1 MPLPSPNLDDRDFQ
15 QLVDAARQRIV
26 QSCPEW
32 SDLSPSDPGVVLLET
47 FAYLTDTLSYRM
59 NRIPEKAYVEFLRL
73 LGVQLSPPA
82 AASTRLRF
90 SASRAAERS
99 HRDPARHPRDGIASR
114 EAAARRRSSQPPATP
129 CSSPVPRTWT
139 CSRTIAIW

>member
-1 MPLPSPNLDDRDFQ
+1 MSSVPLLSPNLDDRDFQ
-15 QLVDAARQRIV
+15 QLVDAARQRIM

-32 SDLSPSDPGVVLLET
+32 SDLSPSDPGIVLLET

-90 SASRAAERS
+90 TASRGIERS
-99 HRDPARHPRDGIASR
+99 HEIPRGTRVTASR
-114 EAAARRRSSQPPATP
+114 SEGGGETPVFATASNAVLEPGAA
-129 CSSPVPRTWT
+129 
-139 CSRTIAIW
+139 